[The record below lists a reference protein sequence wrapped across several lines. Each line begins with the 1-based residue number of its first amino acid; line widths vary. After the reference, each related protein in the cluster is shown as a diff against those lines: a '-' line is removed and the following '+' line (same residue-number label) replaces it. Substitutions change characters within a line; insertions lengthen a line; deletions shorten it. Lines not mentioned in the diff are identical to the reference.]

1 MPWGSPE
8 ETGHAHL
15 LLRGEKLIHKDE
27 IYGGILF
34 IYRNKTEQIL
44 YV

>member
-15 LLRGEKLIHKDE
+15 LLRGEKFTQKDE
-27 IYGGILF
+27 MYFAKLF
-34 IYRNKTEQIL
+34 IYHNTG
-44 YV
+44 